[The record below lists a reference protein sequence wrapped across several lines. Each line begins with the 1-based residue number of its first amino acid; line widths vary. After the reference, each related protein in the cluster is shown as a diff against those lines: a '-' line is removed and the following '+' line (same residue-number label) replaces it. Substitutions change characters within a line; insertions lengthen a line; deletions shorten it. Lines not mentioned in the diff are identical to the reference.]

1 MYLFVIRKI
10 KTIAMLEDGVP
21 VGGIYF
27 YTYDSQGFTEII
39 LCLFKADLHVYGYEA
54 QIMTYLKDFNMQH
67 NILDLLVYADRDTFG
82 MAN

>member
-1 MYLFVIRKI
+1 
-10 KTIAMLEDGVP
+10 MLEDGVP

-39 LCLFKADLHVYGYEA
+39 LCLFKVDLHVYGYEA
-54 QIMTYLKDFNMQH
+54 QIMIYLKNFNMKH
-67 NILDLLVYADRDTFG
+67 NILDLLVYADRETFG